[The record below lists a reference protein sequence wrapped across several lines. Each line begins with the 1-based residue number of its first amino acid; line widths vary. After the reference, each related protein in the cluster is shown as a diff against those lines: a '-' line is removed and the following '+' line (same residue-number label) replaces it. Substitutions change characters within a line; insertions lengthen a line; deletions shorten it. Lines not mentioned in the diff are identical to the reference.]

1 MSAPKVIAI
10 IQARMGSSR
19 LPGKVLA
26 DLNGQPVLAWV
37 LRRTQ
42 RATGIHQVAVAA
54 PTGELDDP
62 LAAYCAEQGVAC
74 VRGSLHDVLDRYIQ
88 AARQTEA
95 DVIMRITAD
104 CPFIDP
110 GLLDEYVHKF
120 VSADPPLDFAANRLP
135 EGRTIPIGLD
145 AELCT
150 RAALET
156 AWAESKEPHQREHVM
171 PFFYENPQ
179 RFRIAEFTHEP
190 PYGDLRWTVDTP
202 EDLELARA
210 IASQFPD
217 DTFTWKDILA
227 LVQAK
232 PELAVIN
239 AAVQHKD
246 YRQVDDRR

>member
-1 MSAPKVIAI
+1 MSAPKVVAI

-42 RATGIHQVAVAA
+42 RAAGIHQVAVAA
-54 PTGELDDP
+54 PAGAEDDP
-62 LAAYCAEQGVAC
+62 LAVYCAEHGVTC
-74 VRGSLHDVLDRYIQ
+74 VRGSLHDVLDRYVQ
-88 AARQTEA
+88 AARETQA
-95 DVIMRITAD
+95 DVIVRITGD

-110 GLLDEYVHKF
+110 GLLGEYVQKF

-135 EGRTIPIGLD
+135 QGRTIPIGLD
-145 AELCT
+145 VELCT

-156 AWAESKEPHQREHVM
+156 AWAEAKEPHQREHVM
-171 PFFYENPQ
+171 PFFYEHPE
-179 RFRIAEFTHEP
+179 RFNIAEFTHEP
-190 PYGDLRWTVDTP
+190 SYGELRWTVDTP

-210 IASQFPD
+210 IAGNFPD
-217 DTFTWKDILA
+217 DTFSWKDILA
-227 LVQAK
+227 LFEAK
-232 PELAVIN
+232 PELANIN

-246 YRQVDDRR
+246 YRQVDERR

>member
-1 MSAPKVIAI
+1 MNAPKVVAI

-42 RATGIHQVAVAA
+42 RAAGINQVVVAA
-54 PTGELDDP
+54 PAGELDDP

-74 VRGSLHDVLDRYIQ
+74 VRDSLHDVLDRYMQ
-88 AARQTEA
+88 AARETEA
-95 DVIMRITAD
+95 DVIVRITGD

-110 GLLDEYVHKF
+110 GLLAEYVQKF

-135 EGRTIPIGLD
+135 QGRTIPIGLD
-145 AELCT
+145 VELCT

-156 AWAESKEPHQREHVM
+156 AWAEAKEPHQREHVM
-171 PFFYENPQ
+171 PFFYEHPE
-179 RFRIAEFTHEP
+179 RFRIAEFKQQP
-190 PYGDLRWTVDTP
+190 SYGHLRWTVDTP
-202 EDLELARA
+202 EDLELARS
-210 IASQFPD
+210 IASHFPD
-217 DTFTWKDILA
+217 DTFAWIDILA
-227 LVQAK
+227 LFEAN
-232 PELAVIN
+232 PDLASIN

>member
-1 MSAPKVIAI
+1 MSTLKVVAI

-42 RATGIHQVAVAA
+42 RAAGIHQVAVAA
-54 PTGELDDP
+54 PTGDLDDP
-62 LAAYCAEQGVAC
+62 LAAYCAEQGITC
-74 VRGSLHDVLDRYIQ
+74 VRGNLHDVLDRYIQ
-88 AARQTEA
+88 TARQTEA
-95 DVIMRITAD
+95 DVIVRITAD

-110 GLLDEYVHKF
+110 GLLGEYVRKF

-145 AELCT
+145 VELCT

-156 AWAESKEPHQREHVM
+156 AWHEAKEPHQREHVM
-171 PFFYENPQ
+171 PFFYEHPE
-179 RFRIAEFTHEP
+179 RFRIAEFKQQP
-190 PYGDLRWTVDTP
+190 SYGHLRWTVDTP

-210 IASQFPD
+210 IASHFLD
-217 DTFTWKDILA
+217 DTFAWTDILA
-227 LVQAK
+227 LFEAN
-232 PELAVIN
+232 PELAHIN
-239 AAVQHKD
+239 SAVQHKD
-246 YRQVDDRR
+246 YRQVDERR

>member
-1 MSAPKVIAI
+1 
-10 IQARMGSSR
+10 MGSSR

-42 RATGIHQVAVAA
+42 RAAGVHQVTVAA

-62 LAAYCAEQGVAC
+62 LAAYCAEQGIAC
-74 VRGSLHDVLDRYIQ
+74 VRGNLHDVLDRYRQ
-88 AARQTEA
+88 AARETDA
-95 DVIMRITAD
+95 DVIVRITAD

-110 GLLDEYVHKF
+110 GLLGEYVQKF
-120 VSADPPLDFAANRLP
+120 VRADPPLDFAANRLP
-135 EGRTIPIGLD
+135 QGRTIPIGLD

-156 AWAESKEPHQREHVM
+156 AWAEAKEPHQREHVM
-171 PFFYENPQ
+171 PFFYEHPE
-179 RFRIAEFTHEP
+179 RFRIAEFKQQP

-210 IASQFPD
+210 IASHFPD
-217 DTFTWKDILA
+217 DTFAWTDILA
-227 LVQAK
+227 LFEAN
-232 PELAVIN
+232 PELAHIN
-239 AAVQHKD
+239 SAVQHKD

>member
-1 MSAPKVIAI
+1 MSAPKVVAI

-42 RATGIHQVAVAA
+42 RAAGIHQVAVAA
-54 PTGELDDP
+54 PVGELDDP
-62 LAAYCAEQGVAC
+62 LEAYCAEQGVPC
-74 VRGSLHDVLDRYIQ
+74 VRGSLHDVLDRYMQ
-88 AARQTEA
+88 TARQTEA
-95 DVIMRITAD
+95 DVIVRITAD

-110 GLLDEYVHKF
+110 GLLADYVHKF

-135 EGRTIPIGLD
+135 QGRTIPIGLD

-150 RAALET
+150 RAALEL
-156 AWAESKEPHQREHVM
+156 AWSEAKEPHQREHVM
-171 PFFYENPQ
+171 PFLYEHPE
-179 RFRIAEFTHEP
+179 RFRIVEFTHQP
-190 PYGDLRWTVDTP
+190 SYGDLRWTVDTP

-210 IASQFPD
+210 IASHFPD
-217 DTFTWKDILA
+217 DTFAWTDILA
-227 LVQAK
+227 LFATH
-232 PELAVIN
+232 PELASIN
-239 AAVQHKD
+239 AAVHHKD